1 MCTVLAF
8 AVMSYVI
15 QAFVYM
21 PSDCTSLTQSFWQ
34 GLEYS
39 VLKTSSGAGR
49 IAFLFARTIVVQ
61 KKSFQEALVR
71 NSCFLSGR
79 KTGELESNVESTVSP
94 DVDPVYCTLISLLTV
109 FMAINLS
116 RAAFEAQFSLH
127 TA

>member
-1 MCTVLAF
+1 MYISLLIVQVL
-8 AVMSYVI
+8 
-15 QAFVYM
+15 
-21 PSDCTSLTQSFWQ
+21 PSTF
-34 GLEYS
+34 GKVFEYS

-49 IAFLFARTIVVQ
+49 IAFLFARTIAVQ
-61 KKSFQEALVR
+61 KKSFQDALVR

-79 KTGELESNVESTVSP
+79 ITGELESNVESTVSP
-94 DVDPVYCTLISLLTV
+94 DVDPVYCTVISLLTV